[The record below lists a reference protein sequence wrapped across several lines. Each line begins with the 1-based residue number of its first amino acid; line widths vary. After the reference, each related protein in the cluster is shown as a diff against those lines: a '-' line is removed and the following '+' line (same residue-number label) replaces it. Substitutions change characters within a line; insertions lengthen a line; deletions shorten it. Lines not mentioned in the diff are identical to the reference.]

1 MGTPHLRLRELGF
14 ALVVLVVTSY
24 AWMFSRVSVPNERT
38 RAYLTVALVDHGT
51 LSIDEPL
58 RRFGSIYDL
67 AHFDGHY
74 FTDKAPGSSLLA
86 VPIYALVR
94 IATKPSDWD
103 IVELC
108 NLFRTW
114 LMLPF
119 GIAGFLLLRSLLR
132 SLGASAAAIRVSSL
146 AFSLGSPMLH
156 YSHAF
161 YGHVPVAVLVLAAL
175 GCLAAAGMIAPRDAA
190 AYGGNGLP
198 ADLAAAKS
206 GNLQLRRFGA
216 LAGAGMSTG
225 LAGLIEY
232 QAIVLGAVLGLTI
245 LLGPPRR
252 IFLNLAAYGLG
263 ALPFA
268 VALLAYN
275 ARAFGGPFE
284 LSYEHLV
291 GSSLQELHGFGLAGA
306 TRPTL
311 EVLHAM
317 LTSDHR
323 GLLTT
328 APFLAFGFVALP
340 ILFRRLGAV
349 LWSVALLGTAYFVLI
364 VSSSS
369 VWYGGWSFGLRLLV
383 PVFGLL
389 AIGAAAG
396 FDAVARIP
404 GAQTVV
410 RAAALFSVLYHQ
422 LVNVT
427 FAELPPE
434 FEQPLADSVLPML
447 RAGLVAP
454 NLGCK
459 LIGLTAESLLP
470 LGLAL
475 AIVVGCIV
483 WPDSKD
489 VLPARVVK
497 VHWRGLQAA
506 ATVIAACLALS
517 VYWRA
522 EPSRP
527 ERERVRWVKMAYGW
541 SAGETSCRQVSDLHR
556 LLP

>member
-14 ALVVLVVTSY
+14 ALLVLVVSSY

-51 LSIDEPL
+51 LRIDEPL

-67 AHFDGHY
+67 AQFDGHY

-94 IATKPSDWD
+94 IATKPDDWN

-156 YSHAF
+156 YSNAF
-161 YGHVPVAVLVLAAL
+161 YGHVLVAVLVLAAL
-175 GCLAAAGMIAPRDAA
+175 RCFASAGLIGPRDVAAHGGKDSRPGLAAV
-190 AYGGNGLP
+190 
-198 ADLAAAKS
+198 S
-206 GNLQLRRFGA
+206 GKARRRQFGA
-216 LAGAGMSTG
+216 LAGAGACTG

-232 QAIVLGAVLGLTI
+232 QAIVLGVVLAI
-245 LLGPPRR
+245 PLLSGPRR
-252 IFLNLAAYGLG
+252 RILVNLAAYGVG

-268 VALLAYN
+268 VGLLAYN

-284 LSYEHLV
+284 LGYEHLV
-291 GSSLQELHGFGLAGA
+291 ASSLQELHGFGFAGA
-306 TRPTL
+306 TRPTVA
-311 EVLHAM
+311 VLRAM
-317 LTSDHR
+317 LESQHR
-323 GLLTT
+323 GLLAT
-328 APFLAFGFVALP
+328 APFLAFGLAALP
-340 ILFRRLGAV
+340 FVFRRLGAA
-349 LWSVALLGTAYFVLI
+349 LWSAALLATTYFVLI

-369 VWYGGWSFGLRLLV
+369 VWYGGWSFGLRLLI

-389 AIGAAAG
+389 AIAAAAG

-427 FAELPPE
+427 FPELPRE
-434 FEQPLADSVLPML
+434 FERPLADSVLPLL
-447 RAGLVAP
+447 REGLVAP

-475 AIVVGCIV
+475 AIVIACIV

-497 VHWRGLQAA
+497 IHWRGLQAA
-506 ATVIAACLALS
+506 ATVIAACLVLAI
-517 VYWRA
+517 YWRA

-527 ERERVRWVKMAYGW
+527 AHERQRWMKMAQGW
-541 SAGETSCRQVSDLHR
+541 RAGETSCRQVSDLHR